1 MKGTKGMIQK
11 SVCNLECVTVTA
23 GWPEGVIVLITETI
37 PAPEN
42 VTLDT
47 GGRILHWNPIL
58 QPSDLPPDF
67 ELVHDYNIAYLVHMY
82 DKDDIDTAISV
93 NMPVDRNYLNLD
105 DESIEINICK
115 EQEFVVQ
122 AVVNNSHSEN
132 SSAVSGNF
140 TDGEYYVLILLHQL
154 TFLCFMVTVP
164 AFKSFSAQLLIVENV
179 FAIQVS
185 YL

>member
-1 MKGTKGMIQK
+1 MVLKLKLWVFRVITFHLFFFIFITD
-11 SVCNLECVTVTA
+11 SV
-23 GWPEGVIVLITETI
+23 
-37 PAPEN
+37 PAPKN

-47 GGRILHWNPIL
+47 GNRILHWNPIL

-67 ELVHDYNIAYLVHMY
+67 ELVHDYNITYLVHMY
-82 DKDDIDTAISV
+82 DKDDVDTSV
-93 NMPVDRNYLNLD
+93 TVPVDRLYLILD

-122 AVVNNSHSEN
+122 AVVNNDLHSEN
-132 SSAVSGNF
+132 SSAVSGIF
-140 TDGEYYVLILLHQL
+140 TDGECYILILLHQL
-154 TFLCFMVTVP
+154 TLLCFMFTVP
-164 AFKSFSAQLLIVENV
+164 AFTSFSARLQLLIVENI

>member
-1 MKGTKGMIQK
+1 MGNLYYCLFIPSPCNKIFITD
-11 SVCNLECVTVTA
+11 SV
-23 GWPEGVIVLITETI
+23 

-58 QPSDLPPDF
+58 QPSGLPPDF
-67 ELVHDYNIAYLVHMY
+67 ELVHKYNIAYLVLMY
-82 DKDDIDTAISV
+82 DKDDVDTAISV
-93 NMPVDRNYLNLD
+93 NVPVDRHYLNLD

-122 AVVNNSHSEN
+122 AVANNDLYSEN
-132 SSAVSGNF
+132 SSAVSGIF
-140 TDGEYYVLILLHQL
+140 TDGECYILILLHQL
-154 TFLCFMVTVP
+154 TLLCFMFTVP
-164 AFKSFSAQLLIVENV
+164 TFTSFSARLQLLIVENV